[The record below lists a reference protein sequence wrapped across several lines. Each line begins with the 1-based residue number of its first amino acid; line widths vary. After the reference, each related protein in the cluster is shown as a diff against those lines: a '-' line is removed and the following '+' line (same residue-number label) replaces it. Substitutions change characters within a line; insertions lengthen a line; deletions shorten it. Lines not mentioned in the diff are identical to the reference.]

1 MFFLLIFIIFSVV
14 FPYQILLNL
23 ENLETL
29 FKGLDADSRGHVT
42 KDEAIEAFKVL
53 KIRMSGDDAR
63 HVCQLFDLE
72 DSSQYVLL

>member
-1 MFFLLIFIIFSVV
+1 M
-14 FPYQILLNL
+14 
-23 ENLETL
+23 
-29 FKGLDADSRGHVT
+29 T

-72 DSSQYVLL
+72 DSSQYVLLYRLILCFFKFYTSIAPDL